1 MVSIEPGSFQ
11 MVASGL
17 LAVASLWSDIAH
29 LKDSQA
35 LAAIDDRRAKVIER
49 WQQRA
54 IEHPNRAYFLSNKEA
69 RISISVNS
77 SSSFHLEKNTWA
89 CVEKYLL
96 GTITDMG
103 GATRPNV
110 HLLMESGATVMVSS
124 SKNQLAQDE
133 KNRLYKQALLRV
145 SAEENLISGQLRN
158 ITLISFE
165 KYNPLFDEAE
175 FQKMTEQG
183 SQAWKDID
191 DPASWIDELR
201 GNN

>member
-1 MVSIEPGSFQ
+1 
-11 MVASGL
+11 
-17 LAVASLWSDIAH
+17 
-29 LKDSQA
+29 
-35 LAAIDDRRAKVIER
+35 
-49 WQQRA
+49 
-54 IEHPNRAYFLSNKEA
+54 
-69 RISISVNS
+69 
-77 SSSFHLEKNTWA
+77 
-89 CVEKYLL
+89 
-96 GTITDMG
+96 
-103 GATRPNV
+103 
-110 HLLMESGATVMVSS
+110 MVSS